1 MQVQVLSQAPNQKED
16 DMKTIYQ
23 CDYCWSNFYDKEEC
37 FNHEPDC
44 DQNLVKHVIFIA
56 LCLEPI
62 EFGILVAKIY

>member
-1 MQVQVLSQAPNQKED
+1 
-16 DMKTIYQ
+16 MKTIYQ